1 MTDDPK
7 CAIRD
12 ENLLPALRAAEAD
25 YTLEWGSGD
34 LYGAA
39 ADEIERLRAII
50 AAAMAPTGEK
60 PSTGRLRTF
69 QRASN
74 GPRTEPRLPSAAYGC
89 RREADGSVCCAA
101 WCGDIERCVRVD
113 VAQWPTDEWYER
125 AWEIASEV
133 AKHNAAPR
141 RLVFAYL
148 VSQEMVNRLAAPS
161 ATPDAAR
168 EALGYLSAAFINE
181 GETGAEAMR
190 RVRDIAIDALAA
202 SMPKR

>member
-1 MTDDPK
+1 MSLEDMMARGPIPAHVVANRV
-7 CAIRD
+7 CRD
-12 ENLLPALRAAEAD
+12 LPEGFELRVCMER
-25 YTLEWGSGD
+25 
-34 LYGAA
+34 GAA
-39 ADEIERLRAII
+39 WVMLTNEYGDGIVLPDSADKSIDEQIEDAMQAAR

-148 VSQEMVNRLAAPS
+148 VSQEMANRLAA
-161 ATPDAAR
+161 R
-168 EALGYLSAAFINE
+168 EADRAKE
-181 GETGAEAMR
+181 PT
-190 RVRDIAIDALAA
+190 
-202 SMPKR
+202 

>member
-1 MTDDPK
+1 VTDSE
-7 CAIRD
+7 RY
-12 ENLLPALRAAEAD
+12 EQLRADLIACRGSVARDHRFYERLAMLDKAEKGDGSVAEAEAQR
-25 YTLEWGSGD
+25 LHD
-34 LYGAA
+34 LLDRIDAA
-39 ADEIERLRAII
+39 LFER
-50 AAAMAPTGEK
+50 APTGEK
-60 PSTGRLRTF
+60 PPTGRLRTF

-148 VSQEMVNRLAAPS
+148 VSQEMANRLAA
-161 ATPDAAR
+161 R
-168 EALGYLSAAFINE
+168 EADRAKE
-181 GETGAEAMR
+181 PT
-190 RVRDIAIDALAA
+190 
-202 SMPKR
+202 

>member
-1 MTDDPK
+1 VTEVLKQAREALHALTDRNFTFFAGGMVGADK
-7 CAIRD
+7 KITRD
-12 ENLLPALRAAEAD
+12 EVLAARAAIASIDAE
-25 YTLEWGSGD
+25 
-34 LYGAA
+34 
-39 ADEIERLRAII
+39 LRR
-50 AAAMAPTGEK
+50 APTGEK

-148 VSQEMVNRLAAPS
+148 VSQEMANRLAA
-161 ATPDAAR
+161 R
-168 EALGYLSAAFINE
+168 EADRAKE
-181 GETGAEAMR
+181 PT
-190 RVRDIAIDALAA
+190 
-202 SMPKR
+202 